1 MGGAKKAIVAAI
13 ILSFALSA
21 CAQDTKPPQPD
32 AVIAQE
38 LNKYP
43 GLLPELGQ
51 LIEKLR
57 NNVQLPAPRDH
68 SQLSPL
74 LPGST
79 TYYAALP
86 NYGEAAHQALAIFQ
100 EELKQSVPLRD
111 WWSHGDMAKT
121 GPQLEASIERF
132 SEVSEYLGNEIVI
145 TGSTAPDDSNM
156 VVIAQIRKPGLKDAL
171 QRILRETG
179 EKTKLDLR
187 IVDSKELG
195 TVTGTGNGHAPV
207 VLVRPDLVFFASSID
222 TARKFDSLL
231 DRKAGGFADAPF
243 GQRIERVYEGG
254 TTAVA
259 GANLQKILSYF
270 PAKDPNDRKA
280 MERFGIQNAQYFVW
294 DHKRVGDLSL
304 SESELS
310 FDGVRHGIASW
321 LAPPAPLG
329 TLDFISPKSAFVL
342 SLKLKISPR
351 SSTISGTSLPIRN
364 RLHLSCFQP
373 WNRPCTSASGTMY
386 LANLTV
392 RLRSKWVGS
401 GTPQPTWRAILH
413 VLDSDRL
420 QSSLDRIVQSLPV
433 QAHETTEDGV
443 KYHTLQFPSSP
454 KPVPVAYAFVDGYLI
469 VSSKYEMVREAVQ
482 LHKSGETLA
491 KSSALVSSVPPGY
504 SPETSLLLYENAS
517 SITNLR
523 LSQLSP
529 EIANVISQATS
540 QATPTTI
547 RAYADESSVRSV
559 TASGRIDISAILVG
573 AAIAIPNLL
582 RARIAANEASTVAAL
597 RTVNTAE
604 ISYSVTYPQ
613 KGFSRDL
620 ASLGNN
626 PKNIREYTPN
636 HAGLIDDTLGGA
648 NCTAGQWC
656 VKTGYRFTVAATC
669 PVSPSPCGEYV
680 VIASP
685 VSSSTGTRNFCST
698 SDAVIRFHLGPEL
711 ASPISA
717 SECKRWSPLN

>member
-1 MGGAKKAIVAAI
+1 
-13 ILSFALSA
+13 
-21 CAQDTKPPQPD
+21 
-32 AVIAQE
+32 
-38 LNKYP
+38 
-43 GLLPELGQ
+43 
-51 LIEKLR
+51 
-57 NNVQLPAPRDH
+57 
-68 SQLSPL
+68 
-74 LPGST
+74 
-79 TYYAALP
+79 
-86 NYGEAAHQALAIFQ
+86 
-100 EELKQSVPLRD
+100 
-111 WWSHGDMAKT
+111 
-121 GPQLEASIERF
+121 
-132 SEVSEYLGNEIVI
+132 
-145 TGSTAPDDSNM
+145 
-156 VVIAQIRKPGLKDAL
+156 
-171 QRILRETG
+171 
-179 EKTKLDLR
+179 
-187 IVDSKELG
+187 
-195 TVTGTGNGHAPV
+195 
-207 VLVRPDLVFFASSID
+207 
-222 TARKFDSLL
+222 
-231 DRKAGGFADAPF
+231 
-243 GQRIERVYEGG
+243 
-254 TTAVA
+254 
-259 GANLQKILSYF
+259 
-270 PAKDPNDRKA
+270 DPNDRKA

-342 SLKLKISPR
+342 SLKLKNLAEIFDDLRDLAADSKSPAFVMLPALEQTMHIS
-351 SSTISGTSLPIRN
+351 
-364 RLHLSCFQP
+364 
-373 WNRPCTSASGTMY
+373 
-386 LANLTV
+386 
-392 RLRSKWVGS
+392 LRDDVFGQLDGETTFEMGGF